1 MSKTKT
7 PSIISQI
14 VEKLYSEGSMKVG
27 QMCETIKYPY
37 KSVYTKALELA
48 KLGLA
53 VKDDD
58 GVWSLLDG
66 VTPQTLLTGEIQAP
80 GAEEP
85 GAEGEEPGEG
95 TPKTTRKLAPIAR
108 STGIPLDQRGMFI
121 KHCTDIGIAPKEAIP
136 TIADIFFSG
145 DIDSLSWLNQVL
157 SKEAAG
163 YVTHHQRRL
172 MMSWWA
178 NTRRLDF
185 DEEAYGFPE
194 QGEKGAGK
202 DGKGKRGEEV
212 KTERRLDLG
221 MGWKVG
227 RDKDGAWIAQPG
239 GQMSYQE
246 AVDASERRALIDSY
260 GRGGDESGGD
270 ETAEGEEGTPGRK
283 GGKKTESL
291 MEYMF
296 KKMVD
301 NMLEGGKGK
310 AAGDSETVMKLT
322 ERIENMEREKTEDRM
337 ERMEGMVAQALAR
350 DPWEDYDRIEEM
362 KKRLGGGAS
371 VVTDSSPAVQLI
383 KDTTDK
389 ADKNIARLVGLMERT
404 VLKSDAFSPEE
415 TRTPKDREQKAGELL
430 GEVQSRDRSRGLRRE
445 VFNV

>member
-1 MSKTKT
+1 MTKTKT

-53 VKDDD
+53 IKDDD
-58 GVWSLLDG
+58 GVWSLMDG
-66 VTPQTLLTGEIQAP
+66 VTPQTLETGEIQTVE
-80 GAEEP
+80 AEEP

-157 SKEAAG
+157 SKDAAG
-163 YVTHHQRRL
+163 YVNHTQRRL

-185 DEEAYGFPE
+185 DEEEYGFPE
-194 QGEKGAGK
+194 QRGDKGEGKGKGAGK
-202 DGKGKRGEEV
+202 EEAKPEKRM
-212 KTERRLDLG
+212 DLG
-221 MGWKVG
+221 VGWKIA
-227 RDKDGAWIAQPG
+227 RDKDGAWITQPG
-239 GQMSYQE
+239 GPMSYQE
-246 AVDASERRALIDSY
+246 AVDAAERRALIDSY
-260 GRGGDESGGD
+260 GRGGDEGGG
-270 ETAEGEEGTPGRK
+270 EEVAEGEEGAPARK

-296 KKMVD
+296 KKMLD
-301 NMLEGGKGK
+301 NMLDGGTAK
-310 AAGDSETVMKLT
+310 ASGESETVLKLT
-322 ERIENMEREKTEDRM
+322 ERIENMEREKQEDRF
-337 ERMEGMVAQALAR
+337 ERMEGLVAQALAR
-350 DPWEDYDRIEEM
+350 DPWEDYDRIEAM
-362 KKRLGGGAS
+362 KQRLGGGGS
-371 VVTDSSPAVQLI
+371 GVTDSSPAVQLI

-389 ADKNIARLVGLMERT
+389 MDKNVGRLVGLMERT
-404 VLKSDAFSPEE
+404 VLKSDVFNPEE
-415 TRTPKDREQKAGELL
+415 TRSSKEREQKAGQLL
-430 GEVQSRDRSRGLRRE
+430 GEVESRERSRGLRRD

>member
-1 MSKTKT
+1 MTKTKT

-53 VKDDD
+53 IKDDD

-66 VTPQTLLTGEIQAP
+66 VTPQTLETGEIQTVE
-80 GAEEP
+80 AEEP

-163 YVTHHQRRL
+163 YVSHHQRRL

-178 NTRRLDF
+178 NSRRLDF
-185 DEEAYGFPE
+185 DEEEYGFPT
-194 QGEKGAGK
+194 QGEGRDKKGGKGASK
-202 DGKGKRGEEV
+202 EEV
-212 KTERRLDLG
+212 KPEKRLDLG
-221 MGWKVG
+221 LGWKVG

-246 AVDASERRALIDSY
+246 AVDSSERRALIDSY
-260 GRGGDESGGD
+260 GRGADEGGG
-270 ETAEGEEGTPGRK
+270 EEGAEGEAGTAGRRK
-283 GGKKTESL
+283 GAPKETMFEKMMMKMFESMIDGNTGKS
-291 MEYMF
+291 
-296 KKMVD
+296 
-301 NMLEGGKGK
+301 
-310 AAGDSETVMKLT
+310 AGDSDTVLRLT
-322 ERIENMEREKTEDRM
+322 ERIENMEREKNEDRM

-350 DPWEDYDRIEEM
+350 DPWEDYDRIEAM
-362 KKRLGGGAS
+362 KQRLGGGS
-371 VVTDSSPAVQLI
+371 SGVTDSSPAVQLI

-404 VLKSDAFSPEE
+404 VLRSDAFAPEE
-415 TRTPKDREQKAGELL
+415 TRNPKERESKAGQLL
-430 GEVQSRDRSRGLRRE
+430 GEVQSRDRSRGLRKE
-445 VFNV
+445 TFGI